1 VSATTSATTTEGVN
15 AHLGNPN
22 QPPIPKK
29 ECILSA
35 LFSSRGRAS
44 KRTGAERKDEGEEVG
59 NIARERIRVRGL
71 CVVSWGKHKN
81 HKTKYESQRGRG
93 KKRGRRRR
101 TWRERR
107 RRRRRRV
114 DGMKRQQQRTT
125 RPIRGKEGR
134 TKKTAAIT
142 TPTIHQKPA
151 AAAAKRVVRK
161 MGRFV
166 GWSWRVKS
174 KREGK
179 AGKLND
185 DACGGGKYTHRFR

>member
-1 VSATTSATTTEGVN
+1 MSTTTSATTTEGVN

-107 RRRRRRV
+107 RRRRRM